1 MTNTYFDFEDG
12 NGPVPAHQHSNGGG
26 WVADTAKV
34 YETSY
39 VGPDAQVYGDATV
52 SGNARVSSNARVYDD
67 AWVSSNA
74 RVSDDARVYGNATV
88 SDDARVYGNAHVG
101 GNEPSKEQPEKDRIF
116 INGKWYVEEVEDDE

>member
-1 MTNTYFDFEDG
+1 MTNTHFDFGDG
-12 NGPVPAHQHSNGGG
+12 NGPVPAHRHPNGGG

-39 VGPDAQVYGDATV
+39 VGPDAQVYDDATV
-52 SGNARVSSNARVYDD
+52 SGNARVYDNARVYGN

-74 RVSDDARVYGNATV
+74 RVYDNAKVSGDACV
-88 SDDARVYGNAHVG
+88 SGDAWVAGD
-101 GNEPSKEQPEKDRIF
+101 ETEKELIGILVKDRIF